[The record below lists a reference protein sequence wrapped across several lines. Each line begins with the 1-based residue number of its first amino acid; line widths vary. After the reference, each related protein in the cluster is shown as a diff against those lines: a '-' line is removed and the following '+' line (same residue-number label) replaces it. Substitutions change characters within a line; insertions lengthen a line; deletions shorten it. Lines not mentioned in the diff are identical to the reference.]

1 MATRLGPVQS
11 NCRVEWDYSV
21 GGVSQSTKE
30 VTVRAVSA
38 FRQMAPYYQ
47 NFNGSYSWSGAWGS
61 GSAGAAFN
69 LGAGAS
75 MHLAG
80 PAAVQVVLN
89 DSKQTRSFSVTTSHW
104 FGTTGDTLTVS
115 IPARY
120 AVTPTNLTVT
130 RLSEGS
136 HRVDWIRRSVYTSV
150 IVQRRENGGAWK
162 QILRPS
168 GNIAS
173 QTDHTTKAGNKYEY
187 RVSGIGGSGQ
197 SGWSN
202 VGTVYT
208 SPTTPTGISAA
219 RSGNNITV
227 NASGRPRHVTGY
239 NVRDGGTQVATNVQL
254 PWTHSNPAAAATH
267 SYTVQARYNSLT
279 SGWSSASNTVQL
291 LSKPL
296 APTNLSPNGP
306 VLSSENQV
314 RLAWKHNPVDS
325 SPQSVAEYQHKVR
338 GETSWTTG
346 SVTTGSSATVSAAA
360 GVLEWQVRTKGQH
373 PDWSPWSAVA
383 TFTLIDP
390 PGVAIVTPEDLW
402 TRRTVDVEWS
412 FEQAQGRPQS
422 SWEASLRL
430 AGEVIEQR
438 TGSGPANTAS
448 FTTPLVDYQE
458 YEVVVVAAAGDV
470 WSGEAAQS
478 FIVQVPPAAP
488 GLVTAEWNEDT
499 GSVTVEVQD
508 GRGPAVDSVT
518 NHFENPRLAGSD
530 EWVELSRNWQ
540 HNPNAVDTLGYAP
553 ENGLGSSAFISARPS
568 VNPEGTGA
576 AIRYML
582 VAHSGGRA
590 ALALSPGISPS
601 EAVPM
606 RAGKWIAV
614 RARVAAS
621 AGAVSV
627 VTQFGFGGGVVSED
641 VSDLLTVSE
650 NPAEGTVVT
659 LLSQAVSECDTARV
673 LIGYDS
679 GQEGVSVGG
688 WFDVAAPMI
697 AAGDT
702 AAEALAK
709 ASLFI
714 SGSGIE
720 SPDVDMRLRFLGEEN
735 RSPSVL
741 EYESVRGVEE
751 YGAVRVM
758 RSEFDGK
765 PAIRLTALGE
775 AGTPGQAYARIT
787 VPEALHGS
795 GGVAIATRHQLAAF
809 DVVEDPPV
817 GLAVSTPAT
826 SQNFTNHTGS
836 EELRVEFAALGSPY
850 ELALMHGGGAGDPDV
865 YYTDIG
871 LITPGYTG
879 EVFSGSSGLVKLGES
894 WLSSAWDGPVDASTS
909 TLSMAPS
916 AVSADIERSVD
927 GGVTWELFVERAA
940 VPVFEIDTEA
950 RSSGVTMYR
959 VTTYSEDDASS
970 VVVHEVTSDSPSV
983 WLSGGEGFTR
993 TARLPY
999 DPEVSLTRGRE
1010 RAVRRYAGRPKPVVH
1025 AGEAVTRTVDY
1036 GGTLLVDEQSP
1047 DELADLVADEAPV
1060 HLYRDPDGRHVY
1072 GAVSDVQLTRESHA
1086 HWGFGFQLTET
1097 EK

>member
-21 GGVSQSTKE
+21 GGLSQSTKE

-104 FGTTGDTLTVS
+104 FGTTGDTLTVT

-173 QTDHTTKAGNKYEY
+173 QTDNTTKAGNKYEY
-187 RVSGIGGSGQ
+187 RVAGIGGSGQ

-208 SPTTPTGISAA
+208 SPTTPTGISAT
-219 RSGNNITV
+219 RSGNNIVV

-239 NVRDGGTQVATNVQL
+239 NIRDGGTQVATNVQL

-291 LSKPL
+291 LSPPL
-296 APTNLSPNGP
+296 APTSLSPNGP
-306 VLSSENQV
+306 VLSSEDEV
-314 RLAWKHNPVDS
+314 KLAWKHNPVDS
-325 SPQSVAEYQHKVR
+325 SPQTEAEYRYRAR
-338 GETSWTTG
+338 GETSWATG
-346 SVTTGSSATVSAAA
+346 SVTTGSSATVSSAAD
-360 GVLEWQVRTKGQH
+360 VLEWQVRTKGQH

-390 PGVAIVTPEDLW
+390 PGVAVMSPEELW

-412 FEQAQGRPQS
+412 FDQPQGRPQS

-438 TGSGPANTAS
+438 TGSGPATTAS
-448 FTTPLVDYQE
+448 FTTPLVDYEE
-458 YEVVVVAAAGDV
+458 YEVVVSAAAGNV

-488 GLVTAEWNEDT
+488 GLVSAEWNEDT
-499 GSVTVEVQD
+499 GTVTVEVQD
-508 GRGPAVDSVT
+508 GRGPSVDSVT
-518 NHFENPRLAGSD
+518 NHFENPRLAGSGD
-530 EWVELSRNWQ
+530 WAVVTRNEQ
-540 HNPNAVDTLGYAP
+540 RNPLAVGTAHYRSDDGAGTKSAV
-553 ENGLGSSAFISARPS
+553 SSVRSD
-568 VNPEGTGA
+568 NLDGTGA
-576 AIRYML
+576 AILYQVL
-582 VAHSGGRA
+582 EHAGGEA
-590 ALALSPGISPS
+590 SLALSDPGDADDVISVT
-601 EAVPM
+601 AHATV
-606 RAGKWIAV
+606 AV
-614 RARVAAS
+614 RARVSAS
-621 AGAVSV
+621 PASVEVNVIFLGSNGFNTRVTSEPFAVESDELDNSV
-627 VTQFGFGGGVVSED
+627 VVFAALVPPGADRAIVSIGFREGRED
-641 VSDLLTVSE
+641 V
-650 NPAEGTVVT
+650 
-659 LLSQAVSECDTARV
+659 
-673 LIGYDS
+673 
-679 GQEGVSVGG
+679 GVGS
-688 WFDVAAPMI
+688 WLRVAAPMVVVDWGEL
-697 AAGDT
+697 AARES
-702 AAEALAK
+702 AER
-709 ASLFI
+709 FF
-714 SGSGIE
+714 SGGLT
-720 SPDVDMRLRFLGEEN
+720 SPDSDMRTSFDGEEN
-735 RSPSVL
+735 SSPSL
-741 EYESVRGVEE
+741 LSIEGVRGVSQLP
-751 YGAVRVM
+751 GVVVGK
-758 RSEFDGK
+758 SELDGK
-765 PAIRLTALGE
+765 PAIRIITKYVGLPE
-775 AGTPGQAYARIT
+775 AKVAYFI
-787 VPEALHGS
+787 VPEEARG
-795 GGVAIATRHQLAAF
+795 GGVFMATRHQNAELSGASEDRAALRIAQ
-809 DVVEDPPV
+809 P
-817 GLAVSTPAT
+817 LSAA
-826 SQNFTNHTGS
+826 QFTNAAGTDALRIDYGELTS
-836 EELRVEFAALGSPY
+836 EFMAILS
-850 ELALMHGGGAGDPDV
+850 HGGVGGDPDV
-865 YYTDIG
+865 YYTDIA
-871 LITPGYTG
+871 LASPGYTG
-879 EVFSGSSGLVKLGES
+879 PAFSGSSGLVKVGES
-894 WLSSAWDGPVDASTS
+894 WLSSAWDGPVDASAA

-970 VVVHEVTSDSPSV
+970 VVVHEVVSDSPSV

-999 DPEVSLTRGRE
+999 DPEVSLTQGRE

-1072 GAVSDVQLTRESHA
+1072 GGISDVQLTRESHA

-1097 EK
+1097 EN